1 MSDELNKQVNCTS
14 MSKLKENGVEFTEGN
29 ARTLYNELPFTIMVQ
44 FVDKSLPPLLVYA
57 LQQAVST
64 LGEILYKC
72 IEAVMYTCL
81 ESEAVQNAIDKGFQ
95 DAIDRGIE
103 IYFAENKCN
112 YFEASPVWKAKIA
125 DYAPPECKPESI
137 GQEEC
142 KDCDFY
148 KNLPNPEIPGT
159 NELLKDKLM
168 SFLRNIIMTSI
179 EKAFST
185 MFFGIMITN
194 WSNKKCTSEKL
205 DKLMEGVINTIAP
218 VDGQGSKPDDE
229 NAECLQKLKTKLNE
243 DKKNDKKIGQL
254 SDLNDTLIGQTVDNW
269 EPTLGSKAS
278 EKGIRGIRFKI
289 FKEPEKKTA

>member
-1 MSDELNKQVNCTS
+1 MSDESNKQVNCTS
-14 MSKLKENGVEFTEGN
+14 MSKMKENGVEFTEGN

-44 FVDKSLPPLLVYA
+44 FVDKGLPPLLVYA

-72 IEAVMYTCL
+72 IEVVMYTCL
-81 ESEAVQNAIDKGFQ
+81 ESDAVQNAIDEGFK

-103 IYFAENKCN
+103 MYFAENKCN

-148 KNLPNPEIPGT
+148 KNLPNPDIPGT

-185 MFFGIMITN
+185 QFFGLMITN

-218 VDGQGSKPDDE
+218 VNGVSKTGKEKSKCLQELEQDE
-229 NAECLQKLKTKLNE
+229 N
-243 DKKNDKKIGQL
+243 IGL
-254 SDLNDTLIGQTVDNW
+254 LENLNDTLIEQTVDNW
-269 EPTLGSKAS
+269 EPPLGTKAS
-278 EKGIRGIRFKI
+278 KKGIRGIRFKI
-289 FKEPEKKTA
+289 YKQSNNQT

>member
-1 MSDELNKQVNCTS
+1 MSDESNKQVNCTS
-14 MSKLKENGVEFTEGN
+14 MSKMKENGVEFTEGN

-44 FVDKSLPPLLVYA
+44 FVDKGLPPLLVYA

-81 ESEAVQNAIDKGFQ
+81 ESEAVQNAIEEGFK

-103 IYFAENKCN
+103 MYFAENKCP

-168 SFLRNIIMTSI
+168 TFLRNIIMTSI

-194 WSNKKCTSEKL
+194 WSNTKCTSEKL

-218 VDGQGSKPDDE
+218 VDGDSKTGE
-229 NAECLQKLKTKLNE
+229 EKAKCLQKLE
-243 DKKNDKKIGQL
+243 NDNKIGKL
-254 SDLNDTLIGQTVDNW
+254 KDLNDTLIKQTVDHW

-289 FKEPEKKTA
+289 FKQE

>member
-1 MSDELNKQVNCTS
+1 MSDESNKQVNCTS
-14 MSKLKENGVEFTEGN
+14 MSKMKENGVEFTEGN

-81 ESEAVQNAIDKGFQ
+81 ESEAVQNAIDESFEK
-95 DAIDRGIE
+95 AIDRGIE
-103 IYFAENKCN
+103 MYFAENKCP

-168 SFLRNIIMTSI
+168 TFLRNIIMTSI

-205 DKLMEGVINTIAP
+205 DKLMEGVINTIAS
-218 VDGQGSKPDDE
+218 VDGQVSNGEETAK
-229 NAECLQKLKTKLNE
+229 CLQDLKTKLTKDE
-243 DKKNDKKIGQL
+243 KITENKL
-254 SDLNDTLIGQTVDNW
+254 DTLNDTLIKQTVDNW
-269 EPTLGSKAS
+269 EPTLGSKAN

-289 FKEPEKKTA
+289 YEDTTNKQSKQ

>member
-14 MSKLKENGVEFTEGN
+14 MGKMKENGVEFTEGN

-81 ESEAVQNAIDKGFQ
+81 ESEAVQNAIDEGFQ

-103 IYFAENKCN
+103 MYFAENKCP

-168 SFLRNIIMTSI
+168 SYLRNIIMTSI

-185 MFFGIMITN
+185 QFFGIMITN
-194 WSNKKCTSEKL
+194 WSNTKCTSEKL

-218 VDGQGSKPDDE
+218 VDDKGIKPDGDK
-229 NAECLQKLKTKLNE
+229 AKCLEEL
-243 DKKNDKKIGQL
+243 KNDIGEL
-254 SDLNDTLIGQTVDNW
+254 ENLNDTLIKQTVAHW

-289 FKEPEKKTA
+289 FKQPNNQTV

>member
-14 MSKLKENGVEFTEGN
+14 MSKMKENGVEFTEGN

-44 FVDKSLPPLLVYA
+44 FVDKGLPPLLVYA

-81 ESEAVQNAIDKGFQ
+81 ESEAVQNAIDEGFK

-103 IYFAENKCN
+103 IYFAENNCP

-168 SFLRNIIMTSI
+168 TFLRNIIMTSI

-185 MFFGIMITN
+185 QFFGIMITN
-194 WSNKKCTSEKL
+194 WSNTKCTSEKL

-218 VDGQGSKPDDE
+218 VDGDSKPVE
-229 NAECLQKLKTKLNE
+229 EEAKCLQNLKTKLT
-243 DKKNDKKIGQL
+243 KDKKIIENNL
-254 SDLNDTLIGQTVDNW
+254 DTLNDTLIKQTVDNW
-269 EPTLGSKAS
+269 QPPLGTKAS
-278 EKGIRGIRFKI
+278 KKGIRGIRFKI
-289 FKEPEKKTA
+289 FKPE

>member
-1 MSDELNKQVNCTS
+1 MSDESNKQVNCTS
-14 MSKLKENGVEFTEGN
+14 MSKMKENGVEFTEGN

-81 ESEAVQNAIDKGFQ
+81 ESEAVQNAIEEGFQ
-95 DAIDRGIE
+95 DAIGRGIE
-103 IYFAENKCN
+103 MYFAENKCP

-168 SFLRNIIMTSI
+168 SYLRNIIMTSI

-185 MFFGIMITN
+185 QFFGLMITN
-194 WSNKKCTSEKL
+194 WSNTECTGEKL

-218 VDGQGSKPDDE
+218 VDGQGNNGEEKSK
-229 NAECLQKLKTKLNE
+229 LT
-243 DKKNDKKIGQL
+243 NDKKITENKL
-254 SDLNDTLIGQTVDNW
+254 DTLNDTLIENTVKHW
-269 EPTLGSKAS
+269 EPPLGSKAS
-278 EKGIRGIRFKI
+278 EKGIRGIRFII
-289 FKEPEKKTA
+289 FKQPNNQT

>member
-14 MSKLKENGVEFTEGN
+14 MSKMKENGVEFTEGN

-72 IEAVMYTCL
+72 IEVVMYTCL
-81 ESEAVQNAIDKGFQ
+81 ESEAVQNAIEEGFQ
-95 DAIDRGIE
+95 DAIGRGIE
-103 IYFAENKCN
+103 IYFAENKCP

-168 SFLRNIIMTSI
+168 TFLRNIIMTSI

-185 MFFGIMITN
+185 QFFGLMITN
-194 WSNKKCTSEKL
+194 WSNKKCTGEKL

-218 VDGQGSKPDDE
+218 VDNKVNNGEEKSK
-229 NAECLQKLKTKLNE
+229 LT
-243 DKKNDKKIGQL
+243 NDKKITENKL
-254 SDLNDTLIGQTVDNW
+254 DTLNDNLIKQTVDNW
-269 EPTLGSKAS
+269 EPPLGSKAN
-278 EKGIRGIRFKI
+278 EKGIRGIRFII
-289 FKEPEKKTA
+289 FKQPNNQPNNQT

>member
-218 VDGQGSKPDDE
+218 VDGQGSNGKE
-229 NAECLQKLKTKLNE
+229 NAECLQEL
-243 DKKNDKKIGQL
+243 KNDKKIDQL

-289 FKEPEKKTA
+289 FNQTTKQ

>member
-14 MSKLKENGVEFTEGN
+14 MSKMKENGVEFTEGN

-81 ESEAVQNAIDKGFQ
+81 ESEAVQNAIEEGFQ

-103 IYFAENKCN
+103 IYFAENKCP
-112 YFEASPVWKAKIA
+112 YFEASPVWKAKLA

-218 VDGQGSKPDDE
+218 VDGDSKTGE
-229 NAECLQKLKTKLNE
+229 EAKCLQELKTKLT
-243 DKKNDKKIGQL
+243 KDKKIGQL
-254 SDLNDTLIGQTVDNW
+254 SDLNNKLIGQTVDNW

-289 FKEPEKKTA
+289 FKQK